1 MPEPPDA
8 VSAILEPYRA
18 LRMRQVRRWRGGDTR
33 LAFGGRAGHCGICS
47 VGGRERAWAAPAR
60 PAARPPPQRCGH
72 GRAAVCGGVYRL
84 GAPPHTCV
92 PAAAACWARGRR
104 VLVSFVGSGR
114 RLKPVGPGGGVS

>member
-1 MPEPPDA
+1 MEIPASPSGGA
-8 VSAILEPYRA
+8 
-18 LRMRQVRRWRGGDTR
+18 RGIVG
-33 LAFGGRAGHCGICS
+33 FVVW
-47 VGGRERAWAAPAR
+47 VGGSARGLLLPAPL
-60 PAARPPPQRCGH
+60 PARPPPQRCGH